1 MATIGRRIGAVC
13 AVVLSVSAATFA
25 ARVHAQG
32 EPGPPA
38 TPPPPPASDSAASGA
53 EASNEAELAKK
64 LNNPVAA
71 LISVPLQSNVDDQI
85 GPDRQGQKYTL
96 NVQPVIPIQLTDS
109 WNVISRTIMPVVS
122 QRDIGARRLAA
133 SPASA
138 TLCMSLFLSSCRRLV
153 CFLIWGVGP
162 AVPIPLTGDRRAA
175 VNRPK
180 GASVIS
186 TAVALTQSKGWTVGA
201 LVNQLW
207 SFAGNSSRPEYN
219 KFYLQPFLNYT
230 TKTATTVGLSAE
242 GTYDWIARGMSMPLI
257 GTLSQVGKVN
267 GQLFSLGVAVKYYVA
282 TVPNGPHGV
291 GGRVTLTLLFPR
303 R

>member
-1 MATIGRRIGAVC
+1 MARNCRRVRTGCAILVAVSVAAFGAGVQ
-13 AVVLSVSAATFA
+13 AQDEPTTSATA
-25 ARVHAQG
+25 
-32 EPGPPA
+32 
-38 TPPPPPASDSAASGA
+38 DNAASGG
-53 EASNEAELAKK
+53 EAANEADLAKK

-71 LISVPLQSNVDDQI
+71 LISVPLQSNLDDGI
-85 GPDRQGQKYTL
+85 GTNRQGQKYTL
-96 NVQPVIPIQLTDS
+96 NIQPVVPITLTDD
-109 WNVISRTIMPVVS
+109 WNLISRTILPVVS
-122 QRDIGARRLAA
+122 QRDIFYGSGAQSGL
-133 SPASA
+133 SD
-138 TLCMSLFLSSCRRLV
+138 TLQSLFLSPSKASK
-153 CFLIWGVGP
+153 LIWGVGP
-162 AVPIPLTGDRRAA
+162 ALLIPTGTD
-175 VNRPK
+175 
-180 GASVIS
+180 GLLS
-186 TAVALTQSKGWTVGA
+186 TGKWSAGPTFVVLSQFSGWTVGA

-267 GQLFSLGVAVKYYVA
+267 GQIFSLGVAVKYYVA

-291 GGRVTLTLLFPR
+291 GGRITLTFLFPR